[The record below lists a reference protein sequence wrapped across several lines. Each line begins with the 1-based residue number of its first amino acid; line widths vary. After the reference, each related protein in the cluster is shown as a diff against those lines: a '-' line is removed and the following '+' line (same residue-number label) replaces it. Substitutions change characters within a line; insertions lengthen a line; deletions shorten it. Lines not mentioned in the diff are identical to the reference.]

1 MRQRMRKTAM
11 LAGAAALVLSLIGT
25 PAAGSAAAA
34 PADRDP
40 NQYVAFGDS
49 ITYGLGTFGYPPRL
63 EALLI
68 AKYGAAKVWNAGL
81 GGEITSEGLARF
93 DYILSGTNS
102 KYVLI
107 MEGTND
113 GADLRIPVETTAAN
127 LREMCRRAVAAGWT
141 PVLATLT
148 PRSDGIWYIPSYR
161 IRYDEI
167 NARIRLIAA
176 DLGLTLADAYTAF
189 MNYPAESGGYTSL
202 LLDGI
207 HPNST
212 GYQVL
217 AEAWFAALKIAKF
230 NPPRP
235 PIQATLETRL
245 DTTETRKINTVV
257 WQANPLNAG
266 LALKGYVVYRKPA
279 GGLDTAFS
287 RIGSVSASV
296 FHFDDP
302 GLEVLTKYAYRVTT
316 LSPVSDESE
325 PTVTVFETVSFAFPP
340 LHASVRTFPAG
351 GARFGKKINLVSFEP
366 NPLNESGQ
374 VSGYRVYRKKAG
386 ETDDR
391 YVSVAYLGAS
401 TYRVADSFAPSGPK
415 SLYTLTTVFK
425 DGTESK
431 KSAPVSSR

>member
-1 MRQRMRKTAM
+1 
-11 LAGAAALVLSLIGT
+11 
-25 PAAGSAAAA
+25 
-34 PADRDP
+34 
-40 NQYVAFGDS
+40 
-49 ITYGLGTFGYPPRL
+49 
-63 EALLI
+63 
-68 AKYGAAKVWNAGL
+68 
-81 GGEITSEGLARF
+81 
-93 DYILSGTNS
+93 
-102 KYVLI
+102 
-107 MEGTND
+107 
-113 GADLRIPVETTAAN
+113 
-127 LREMCRRAVAAGWT
+127 MCRRAVAAGWT

-148 PRSDGIWYIPSYR
+148 PRSDGVWYIPSYR

-202 LLDGI
+202 LLDGV
-207 HPNST
+207 HPNSI

-217 AEAWFAALKIAKF
+217 AEAWFAALKIVKY

-235 PIQATLETRL
+235 PIQAALETRL

-279 GGLDTAFS
+279 AGADSAFS

-296 FHFDDP
+296 FHFEDP

-351 GARFGKKINLVSFEP
+351 SARFGKKINLVSFEP
-366 NPLNESGQ
+366 NPLNESAH
-374 VSGYRVYRKKAG
+374 VAGYRVYRKKSG
-386 ETDDR
+386 ESDDR
-391 YVSVAYLGAS
+391 YAAVASLGAT
-401 TYRVADSFAPSGPK
+401 TYRVVDPFVPSVPK
-415 SLYTLTTVFK
+415 CLYAVSTVFT

-431 KSAPVSSR
+431 KSAPVPSR